1 MVAPPPPESREATRY
16 GVQEQPRRRALLLA
30 VLLHLLIGLIFAV
43 QKREPIVKMAE
54 QGLTTFNVAPEGPK
68 GAETEKSEQK
78 TEKKTQTKQA
88 ASQEKPVVA
97 ETPPP
102 PAPPPPVVRD
112 FQMPFIQLSNQDYA
126 SSNIGKQAS
135 LRPPAAGPA
144 VALAGGS
151 GPNGAGSGPG
161 GATLYPAD
169 WYREPTD
176 AELGG
181 YLKPGMPR
189 EGSGTIACRTVAQHH
204 VEDCYILGESPR
216 GSGFARS
223 VLNAAWQFLVM
234 PPRVNGKEQV
244 GAWVSIRITYYDGAV
259 KAGSNN

>member
-1 MVAPPPPESREATRY
+1 MVAANPSESPETGRY
-16 GVQEQPRRRALLLA
+16 GAQEQPRRRSLLFA
-30 VLLHLLIGLIFAV
+30 ILLHLLVGLIFAV

-68 GAETEKSEQK
+68 GSETDKNEQK
-78 TEKKTQTKQA
+78 TEKKTQAKQA
-88 ASQEKPVVA
+88 ASQEHPVVA

-102 PAPPPPVVRD
+102 PTTPPPVVRD
-112 FQMPFIQLSNQDYA
+112 FQAPFIELSSQDYA

-135 LRPPAAGPA
+135 LRPAAGPA
-144 VALAGGS
+144 MAQAGGN
-151 GPNGAGSGPG
+151 GPGGRGAGPG

-189 EGSGTIACRTVAQHH
+189 QGSGTIACRTVAQHR

-223 VLNAAWQFLVM
+223 VLNAAWQFLVL

-244 GAWVSIRITYYDGAV
+244 GAWVSIRITYYDGSV
-259 KAGSNN
+259 STGPGN